1 MKKIVSVAVLA
12 ALVSGMADAAPR
24 QLQRND
30 DGGYK
35 VTYDYTDRSEVGR
48 WYLGG
53 HLDMNL
59 LSWTNENS
67 VDAAASDAHLLSDDS
82 FTEVLLGGNIFVG
95 HTFEYFW
102 RAELEAGVISEFEEE
117 DSGTSFK
124 MTVPY
129 LMANGYYDFANDFY
143 VGMGLG
149 MAMPKVRLQG
159 VHFVG
164 GDSSKRSVSPM
175 LGFMGGW
182 LYHLDYNLLLDL
194 RYRLGMFWGPKI
206 ERQFRHNVDTGAD
219 SNFAIYDISADT
231 GMVFDNSISVGIR
244 YEF

>member
-1 MKKIVSVAVLA
+1 MKKIMSVAVLA
-12 ALVSGMADAAPR
+12 ALAVSGADAAPR
-24 QLQRND
+24 QLVRNN
-30 DGGYK
+30 DGSYK
-35 VTYDYTDRSEVGR
+35 VTYDYTDRAEAGW

-53 HLDMNL
+53 RLDMNL
-59 LSWTNENS
+59 LSWSNENKTNGPNP
-67 VDAAASDAHLLSDDS
+67 HMLGDDS
-82 FTEVLLGGNIFVG
+82 FTEVLFGGNVFVG

-143 VGMGLG
+143 VGAGLG
-149 MAMPKVRLQG
+149 IAMPKVRLQG

-164 GDSSKRSVSPM
+164 GDSSQRGVSPM
-175 LGFMGGW
+175 LGIMGGW
-182 LYHLDYNLLLDL
+182 SYHLDYNLLLDL

-206 ERQFRHNVDTGAD
+206 EREFKRDANV
-219 SNFAIYDISADT
+219 YDISADV
-231 GMVFDNSISVGIR
+231 GMVWDNSISVGLR

>member
-1 MKKIVSVAVLA
+1 MKKIMSVAVLA
-12 ALVSGMADAAPR
+12 ALAVSGADAAPR
-24 QLQRND
+24 QLVRNK
-30 DGGYK
+30 DGSYK
-35 VTYDYTDRSEVGR
+35 VTYDYTDRAEVGR

-53 HLDMNL
+53 RLDMNL
-59 LSWTNENS
+59 LSWSNENKTNGPNP
-67 VDAAASDAHLLSDDS
+67 DMLGDDS
-82 FTEVLLGGNIFVG
+82 FTEVLFGGNVFAG

-143 VGMGLG
+143 VGAGLG
-149 MAMPKVRLQG
+149 VAMPKVRLQG
-159 VHFVG
+159 LHFVG
-164 GDSSKRSVSPM
+164 GDNSQRGVSPM
-175 LGFMGGW
+175 LGVMGGW
-182 LYHLDYNLLLDL
+182 SYHLDYNLLLDL

-206 ERQFRHNVDTGAD
+206 EREFKSGANV
-219 SNFAIYDISADT
+219 YDISADV
-231 GMVFDNSISVGIR
+231 GMVWDNSISVGLR

>member
-1 MKKIVSVAVLA
+1 MKKIMSVAVLA

-24 QLQRND
+24 QLERNK

-53 HLDMNL
+53 RLDMNL
-59 LSWTNENS
+59 LSWTNENKTNGPNP
-67 VDAAASDAHLLSDDS
+67 HELGDDS

-159 VHFVG
+159 VHFVS
-164 GDSSKRSVSPM
+164 GDSSERSVSPM

-182 LYHLDYNLLLDL
+182 SYHLDYNLLLDL

-206 ERQFRHNVDTGAD
+206 EREFKRDANV
-219 SNFAIYDISADT
+219 YDISADV
-231 GMVFDNSISVGIR
+231 GMVFDNSISVGVR